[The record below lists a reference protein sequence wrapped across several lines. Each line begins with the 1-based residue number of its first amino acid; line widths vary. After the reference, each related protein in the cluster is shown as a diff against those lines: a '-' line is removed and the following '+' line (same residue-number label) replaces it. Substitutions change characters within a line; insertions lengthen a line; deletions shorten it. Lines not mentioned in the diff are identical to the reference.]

1 MNLVFRALLIGSIIG
16 FSWFAMMT
24 VHEFGHVLHAWC
36 TGGVVERVVLH
47 PARFSRT
54 DLARNPH
61 PLFVAWG
68 GAAWGC
74 LFPAALWAL
83 VRAWTPPHA
92 YLARFFVGFCLIA
105 NGAYLAAG
113 SFIGA
118 GDAGD
123 LLRNG
128 AAQWQLLSFGM
139 FATAAGLAL
148 WNGLGPSFGF
158 ADARGIV
165 DRRAAIGMFLALL
178 FIVTALAVLGNDP

>member
-1 MNLVFRALLIGSIIG
+1 MNLFFRALLIGSTIG
-16 FSWFAMMT
+16 FSWFAMMM
-24 VHEFGHVLHAWC
+24 VHEFGHVLHAWIS
-36 TGGVVERVVLH
+36 GGVVERVVLH
-47 PARFSRT
+47 PATFSRT

-68 GAAWGC
+68 GAVWGC
-74 LFPAALWAL
+74 LIPLALWGL
-83 VRAWTPPHA
+83 VRAWRPREA
-92 YLARFFVGFCLIA
+92 YLARFFAGFCLIA

-113 SFIGA
+113 SLIGA

-123 LLRNG
+123 LLRRG
-128 AAQWQLLSFGM
+128 AAPWQLLSFGIL
-139 FATAAGLAL
+139 ASAAGLAS

-178 FIVTALAVLGNDP
+178 SIVFALVGVSC